1 MNPIES
7 IIKWY
12 IGNKAKDVLNCRT
25 HAVELQNKVFLN
37 LIEKGKNTDYG
48 KRHNFAAIRK
58 PSNYFNAA
66 PVNDYDAIKED
77 VQKMMEGSQN
87 VLWPTTVKWF
97 AKSSGTTS
105 DKSKF
110 IPVSPEAL
118 DDNHFKG
125 GQDLLGM
132 YAYNNP
138 KTKIFNGKIL
148 AMGGSQTIVPINKNA
163 RFGDISAVMLSNTP
177 PIGNYLRA
185 PEKTIALLPDWEE
198 KLQRIVETTINQDI
212 HGMAGVPT
220 WSVVLIQQLFEK
232 TGKNNLLD
240 IWPNMELYVHGGVSF
255 VPYHEKFKQLIPH
268 ESMNYLQTYNAS
280 EGFFAF
286 QDELHADDML
296 LAVDHGIFYEFI
308 PSGEWDNAFPTSIP
322 LSDVE
327 IGKNYA
333 LVITTNAGLWRYK
346 IGDTIQ
352 FTNKNPYRIK
362 VSGRTKHFINVFGEE
377 VIVDN
382 TDQAIAKACL
392 QTNAIVVDYTVAP
405 IFFEGNEKGG
415 HEWLIEFERQP
426 DDFEKFKEF
435 LDITL
440 QNINSDYEAKRFK
453 NFALNFPI
461 IHNVRPRLFNDWLQ
475 SKGKLGG
482 QHKIPRLSNERNYLE
497 ELLKLNKTN

>member
-1 MNPIES
+1 MNPVES

-12 IGNKAKDVLNCRT
+12 IGNKAKDVLHYRT
-25 HAVELQNKVFLN
+25 NAIELQNKVFN
-37 LIEKGKNTDYG
+37 ALIEKGKNTNYG
-48 KRHNFAAIRK
+48 KRHDFAAIRK
-58 PSNYFNAA
+58 PANFYNAS

-77 VQKMMEGSQN
+77 VQKMMEGEQN
-87 VLWPTTVKWF
+87 VLWPTTIKWF

-118 DDNHFKG
+118 NDNHFKG

-138 KTKIFNGKIL
+138 QTKIFGGKIL
-148 AMGGSQTIVPINKNA
+148 AMGGSQTVVPLNKKA

-185 PEKTIALLPDWEE
+185 PEKSIALLADWEE
-198 KLQRIVETTINQDI
+198 KLERILETTLKEDI

-220 WSVVLIQQLFEK
+220 WSVVLIQKIFEK
-232 TGKNNLLD
+232 TGKKDLLD

-255 VPYHEKFKQLIPH
+255 VPYHEKFKLLIPH
-268 ESMNYLQTYNAS
+268 SKMNYLQTYNAS

-308 PSGEWDNAFPTSIP
+308 PSGEWDKSFPNTIP
-322 LSDVE
+322 LADVE

-382 TDQAIAKACL
+382 SDQAIAQACL

-405 IFFEGNEKGG
+405 IYFEGNEKGG
-415 HEWLIEFERQP
+415 HEWLIEFEKHP
-426 DDFEKFKEF
+426 EDLNTFMEI
-435 LDITL
+435 LDKTL
-440 QNINSDYEAKRFK
+440 KAINSDYEAKRFK
-453 NFALNFPI
+453 NFALNFPELHI
-461 IHNVRPRLFNDWLQ
+461 GRQNIFNDWLK

-482 QHKIPRLSNERNYLE
+482 QHKIPRLSNERTYLD
-497 ELLKLNKTN
+497 ELLKLNTNN

>member
-1 MNPIES
+1 MNPIEH

-25 HAVELQNKVFLN
+25 NAIELQDKVFHS

-48 KRHNFAAIRK
+48 KRHNFASIRK
-58 PSNYFNAA
+58 PANYFNSA
-66 PVNDYDAIKED
+66 PVNDYDAIKDD
-77 VQKMMEGSQN
+77 VQKMMEGAQN

-185 PEKTIALLPDWEE
+185 PEKSIALLPDWEE
-198 KLQRIVETTINQDI
+198 KLQRIVETTLTDDI

-232 TGKNNLLD
+232 TGKKDLLD

-296 LAVDHGIFYEFI
+296 LAVDHGVFYEFI
-308 PSGEWDNAFPTSIP
+308 PAGDWDKAFPTSIP

-382 TDQAIAKACL
+382 SDQAIAKACL

-405 IFFEGNEKGG
+405 IYFEANEKGG
-415 HEWLIEFERQP
+415 HEWLIEFEKQP
-426 DDFEKFKEF
+426 DDFDKFKEI
-435 LDITL
+435 LDNTL
-440 QNINSDYEAKRFK
+440 QSINSDYEAKRFK
-453 NFALNFPI
+453 NFALNFPV
-461 IHNVRPRLFNDWLQ
+461 IHSVRAHLFTDWLQ

-482 QHKIPRLSNERNYLE
+482 QHKIPRLSNERTYLE
-497 ELLKLNKTN
+497 ELLKLNAEI